1 MLKEKKIRIQS
12 YLSPCGDL
20 VLGSF
25 KDKLCLCNWAI
36 EKHPGRV
43 EKRLR
48 AGLKAD
54 YEEGMSDVIQ
64 EAMKQL
70 DAYFRLERKSFDV
83 PLLTVGTDFQK
94 QVWEALQEIPYGKTC
109 SYGELAERIGQP
121 KAVRSLFIP
130 CHRIIGSDYSLTGYG
145 GGLEAKKFL
154 LELEKRGK

>member
-25 KDKLCLCNWAI
+25 EDKLCLCNWTI

-43 EKRLR
+43 DRRLR

-64 EAMKQL
+64 EAMEQL

-94 QVWEALQEIPYGKTC
+94 QVWDALQEIPYGKTC

-121 KAVRSLFIP
+121 KAVSLFIP

>member
-25 KDKLCLCNWAI
+25 EDKLCLCNWAI

-43 EKRLR
+43 GKRLR

-94 QVWEALQEIPYGKTC
+94 QVWDALQEIPYGKTC
-109 SYGELAERIGQP
+109 SYGELADR
-121 KAVRSLFIP
+121 A
-130 CHRIIGSDYSLTGYG
+130 T
-145 GGLEAKKFL
+145 
-154 LELEKRGK
+154 

>member
-1 MLKEKKIRIQS
+1 MLIS
-12 YLSPCGDL
+12 GWN
-20 VLGSF
+20 G
-25 KDKLCLCNWAI
+25 
-36 EKHPGRV
+36 
-43 EKRLR
+43 
-48 AGLKAD
+48 
-54 YEEGMSDVIQ
+54 
-64 EAMKQL
+64 L

-94 QVWEALQEIPYGKTC
+94 QVWDALQEIPYGKTC

-121 KAVRSLFIP
+121 KAVRAVANANGANAISLFIP

>member
-25 KDKLCLCNWAI
+25 EDKLCLCNWAI

-43 EKRLR
+43 DRRLQT
-48 AGLKAD
+48 GLKAD

-70 DAYFRLERKSFDV
+70 DAYFRLEWKSFDV

-94 QVWEALQEIPYGKTC
+94 QVWDALANAI
-109 SYGELAERIGQP
+109 
-121 KAVRSLFIP
+121 SLFIP